1 MIRKMTERDVPG
13 VHKLEV
19 ECFSMPWSE
28 MSLKKEVN
36 NEQSL
41 FYVCE
46 EDGEIIGYAGM
57 YLICD
62 EGDIANVA
70 VSSKYRGRKI
80 ATEILKKMFEDAKT
94 RGVDKFTL
102 EVRKSNSVA
111 IGLYERLGFIA
122 EGSRKN
128 FYTNPTEDGL
138 IMWRR

>member
-13 VHKLEV
+13 VHKLEL
-19 ECFSMPWSE
+19 ECFSAPWSE

-46 EDGEIIGYAGM
+46 EDGEIAGYAGM

-62 EGDIANVA
+62 EGDITNVA
-70 VSSKYRGRKI
+70 VSEKYRGRKI

-94 RGVDKFTL
+94 RGVHKFTL

-111 IGLYERLGFIA
+111 IGLYERLGFAA
-122 EGSRKN
+122 EGCRKN
-128 FYTNPTEDGL
+128 FYTDPAEDGL
-138 IMWRR
+138 IMWKR